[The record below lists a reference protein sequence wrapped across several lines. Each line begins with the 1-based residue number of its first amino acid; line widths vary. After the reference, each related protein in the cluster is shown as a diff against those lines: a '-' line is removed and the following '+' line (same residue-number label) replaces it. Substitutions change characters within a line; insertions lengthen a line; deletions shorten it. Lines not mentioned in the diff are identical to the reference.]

1 MARKNDAKKHP
12 SKKRDAEPEDF
23 HAEDVIDR
31 PFDRRLARRLLSY
44 VKPYRRRVFASIGLI
59 LLGTTLSLIGP
70 VLMKEA
76 IDGVLR
82 PTVLVDSEGVPEPP
96 GPARRALHSLG
107 ETFGLPERDLDPAVA
122 APLTREESTEWL
134 VFIVAVFASL
144 LAVQFC
150 LRIIETIV
158 MSRTGQYVMRDL
170 RQELFEHMQEQE
182 VPWFHKNPVGRL
194 VTRVT
199 SDVES
204 LNELFTSGFVTL
216 AGDLL
221 SIAGIVA
228 ILFYYDPQLALV
240 ALSVTP
246 VLFGVTAVFRK
257 MARKHYRE
265 VRRRLAHLNAFTQ
278 ESIVGLDVIQVTRSE
293 DRQAERY
300 GAINAT
306 LKDAHLKSIF
316 WYAIFFPS
324 VELLSTVALAL
335 VVVRGGVAIESGVMS
350 FGEFFLFWTFLN
362 RFFTPVRDLAEKY
375 NLLQSAMASSERVF
389 HILDEDTRLPVPE
402 TPAEKTPLATAI
414 RFEDVSFQYDE
425 DTPVLKNVAFDVK
438 KGETVAL
445 VGATGAG
452 KSTVVNLLLRFYDPV
467 AGKVTIDGVDLRD
480 FEPSTHRSRFGLV
493 LQDVAVM
500 SRSLGDNID
509 FDRGLDR
516 ERLLWAAEQVN
527 ATRLIERQPNG
538 LDEVMKER
546 GRTLSSGE
554 RQLVSFAR
562 ALAGDPEILVLDEA
576 TASLD
581 SETEALIQD
590 ALNTLTEG
598 RTSVIIAHRL
608 STIRGADKILVF
620 HRGELREVGNHD
632 ELIAEDGIYA
642 RLYRLQY
649 GSDLAG

>member
-1 MARKNDAKKHP
+1 MAKGRQGPPDPDRDKKGGT
-12 SKKRDAEPEDF
+12 SSEAEDF

-31 PFDRRLARRLLSY
+31 PFDRQLARRLLSY
-44 VKPYRRRVFASIGLI
+44 IRPYRRRVLLSLGLI
-59 LLGTTLSLIGP
+59 LVGTTLSLIGP

-76 IDGVLR
+76 IDGPLR
-82 PTVLVDSEGVPEPP
+82 PAQAVDAEGVTESAKLPQ
-96 GPARRALHSLG
+96 RALRALG
-107 ETFGLPERDLDPAVA
+107 EAWDLPPRGETPWTTEQA
-122 APLTREESTEWL
+122 SEWL
-134 VFIVAVFASL
+134 LFIVALYGGL
-144 LAVQFC
+144 LALQFC

-158 MSRTGQYVMRDL
+158 MSATGQLVMRDL
-170 RQELFEHMQEQE
+170 RQELFTHMQRQE
-182 VPWFHKNPVGRL
+182 VPWYHRNPVGRL

-221 SIAGIVA
+221 SITGIVA
-228 ILFYYDPQLALV
+228 ILFYYDPRLALI

-246 VLFGVTAVFRK
+246 VLFVVTAVFRR

-300 GAINAT
+300 RSINST
-306 LKDAHLKSIF
+306 LRDAHLKSIF
-316 WYAIFFPS
+316 WYAIFFPA
-324 VELLSTVALAL
+324 VELLSTIALAL
-335 VVVRGGVAIESGVMS
+335 VVVRGGADIEAGRMT

-375 NLLQSAMASSERVF
+375 NLLQAAMASSERVF
-389 HILDEDTRLPVPE
+389 RILDEDTRLDAPSP
-402 TPAEKTPLATAI
+402 PAAVTPLSEAI
-414 RFEDVSFQYDE
+414 RFESVSFEYDD
-425 DTPVLKNVAFDVK
+425 DTPVLKDVSFEVG

-452 KSTVVNLLLRFYDPV
+452 KSTVVNLLLRFYDPGV
-467 AGKVTIDGVDLRD
+467 GRVTIDGVDLRS
-480 FEPSTHRSRFGLV
+480 FSPGEHRGRFGLV

-500 SRSLGDNID
+500 SRTLRDNID
-509 FDRGLDR
+509 FDRGIDD
-516 ERLLWAAEQVN
+516 ERLRWAAEQVH
-527 ATRLIERQPNG
+527 AAGLIDRQPGG

-590 ALNTLTEG
+590 ALNTLTRD

-608 STIRGADKILVF
+608 STIRNADRILVF
-620 HRGELREVGNHD
+620 HRGELREAGNHD
-632 ELIAEDGIYA
+632 ALIAENGIYA

-649 GSDLAG
+649 GTDLPD